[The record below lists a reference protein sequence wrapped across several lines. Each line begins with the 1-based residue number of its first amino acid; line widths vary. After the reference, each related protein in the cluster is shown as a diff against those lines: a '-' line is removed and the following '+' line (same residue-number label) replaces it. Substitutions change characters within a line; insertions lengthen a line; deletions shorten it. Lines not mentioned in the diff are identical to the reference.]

1 MTPLVA
7 LRGVTVTYGEVPALE
22 SATLNITAGDYVA
35 IVGPS
40 GSGKTTLLKTIAGG
54 VRPTEG
60 DVRMMRG
67 LRLGY
72 VPQVDHIDPYFPVTV
87 METVMMASRRTRLW
101 PAPSKTEMA
110 RMESILR
117 RLDLEGVASRH
128 IRELSGGQRQ
138 RVFIA
143 RALMDSPHL
152 LLLDEPTSG
161 VDVATR
167 HEVLHLL
174 HDLNH
179 DDKIAVVLTTHD
191 LNGIAAH
198 MHDVVCLNQKIIAA
212 GAPDAILTPEVLE
225 ATYGAPMDVLR
236 HGGMPVV
243 VEHIESEHDALG
255 PAHHDHP

>member
-1 MTPLVA
+1 MTPLVS
-7 LRGVTVTYGEVPALE
+7 LTELTVTYGEVSALE
-22 SATLNITAGDYVA
+22 GASLTIVEGDYVA

-40 GSGKTTLLKTIAGG
+40 GSGKTTMLKAIAGG
-54 VRPTEG
+54 IRPAAGE
-60 DVRMMRG
+60 VRMMRD
-67 LRLGY
+67 LRIGY
-72 VPQVDHIDPYFPVTV
+72 VPQVDNIDLYFPVTV
-87 METVMMASRRTRLW
+87 AETVLMASSRRRFW
-101 PAPSKTEMA
+101 PRRSSDELE

-117 RLDLEGVASRH
+117 KLDLEGVASRH
-128 IRELSGGQRQ
+128 IRELSGGQQQ

-143 RALMDSPHL
+143 RALIDSPHL

-167 HEVLHLL
+167 HDVLHLL

-198 MHDVVCLNQKIIAA
+198 MHDVVCLNRRIVAA
-212 GAPDAILTPEVLE
+212 GAPDEILTPEVLE